1 MSDDFTVRLCKLVQ
15 GHPELYDIFN
25 DNFHNED
32 AKNSA
37 WNLISTEL
45 GVPQSKCVIKWK
57 SLKHQFVKAKKD
69 QNMTWDLWPALQFL
83 DEAADKG
90 GPRKRKSMAATTGP
104 DNADPLDSGSR
115 KRKRESMAAA
125 TRLDDGTDLMDST
138 PTKSPE
144 KPPAKKVA
152 ARGKQA
158 ARNSPQD
165 STGLAGT
172 IVANS
177 SPQSFLAEIPYSYW
191 STSPV
196 KVDASTV
203 APAVNEPSSA
213 SSSKLSQTK
222 AIPQKPI
229 AKMQPEPVQPTV
241 GNSAGRRRSQRFG
254 RDESAAATQS
264 ANEVVTF
271 SQANSSSCSQAT
283 NTEPSGA
290 VPTVPPQVSK
300 PQTTGA
306 KATPRGRRS
315 TRFTVAET
323 IPEEKE
329 GATALA
335 SSQSPKKE
343 PKAKQPSS
351 QDTPKK
357 ASAEPVA
364 LAPTNSPVSK
374 PQPAA
379 KATPRGRRSMRV
391 AIAETVVEGA
401 QEAGPSPAEEP
412 QAKQPRI
419 EGNGIADNV
428 DPLADMKFDSA
439 LDQKFFKQL
448 QEKFTKLR
456 PEVMSTMKASI
467 FAMLDNAAKT

>member
-222 AIPQKPI
+222 A
-229 AKMQPEPVQPTV
+229 M
-241 GNSAGRRRSQRFG
+241 FG

-271 SQANSSSCSQAT
+271 SQANSSSQAT
-283 NTEPSGA
+283 NTEPSGV

>member
-222 AIPQKPI
+222 AISHPVPVGPSWQPHI
-229 AKMQPEPVQPTV
+229 ALPRIPLL
-241 GNSAGRRRSQRFG
+241 SYWFG

-271 SQANSSSCSQAT
+271 SQANSSSSSQAT
-283 NTEPSGA
+283 NTEPSGV

>member
-158 ARNSPQD
+158 A
-165 STGLAGT
+165 
-172 IVANS
+172 
-177 SPQSFLAEIPYSYW
+177 

-222 AIPQKPI
+222 AISHPVPVGPSWQPHI
-229 AKMQPEPVQPTV
+229 ALPRIPLL
-241 GNSAGRRRSQRFG
+241 SYWFG

-271 SQANSSSCSQAT
+271 SQANSSSQAT
-283 NTEPSGA
+283 NTEPSGV

>member
-69 QNMTWDLWPALQFL
+69 QNTTWDLWPALQFL

-158 ARNSPQD
+158 A
-165 STGLAGT
+165 
-172 IVANS
+172 
-177 SPQSFLAEIPYSYW
+177 

-254 RDESAAATQS
+254 LDESAAATQS

-271 SQANSSSCSQAT
+271 SQANSSSQAT

-412 QAKQPRI
+412 QAKQPRF

>member
-158 ARNSPQD
+158 A
-165 STGLAGT
+165 
-172 IVANS
+172 
-177 SPQSFLAEIPYSYW
+177 

-271 SQANSSSCSQAT
+271 SQANSSSQAT
-283 NTEPSGA
+283 NTEPSGV

>member
-1 MSDDFTVRLCKLVQ
+1 MSDDFAVRLCKLVQ
-15 GHPELYDIFN
+15 GHPEVYDIFN

-37 WNLISTEL
+37 WELISTEL

-69 QNMTWDLWPALQFL
+69 QNTTWDLWPVLQFL

-90 GPRKRKSMAATTGP
+90 GPRKRKSMAASTAP

-125 TRLDDGTDLMDST
+125 IRPDDGTELMDST
-138 PTKSPE
+138 PSKSPE

-158 ARNSPQD
+158 A
-165 STGLAGT
+165 
-172 IVANS
+172 
-177 SPQSFLAEIPYSYW
+177 

-222 AIPQKPI
+222 ATPRKPI
-229 AKMQPEPVQPTV
+229 AKMQPEPVQPMV
-241 GNSAGRRRSQRFG
+241 ANSAGRRRSQRFG
-254 RDESAAATQS
+254 HDESAAAAPS
-264 ANEVVTF
+264 ANKAVTF
-271 SQANSSSCSQAT
+271 SQADSSSQEIMK
-283 NTEPSGA
+283 EPIREPLDP
-290 VPTVPPQVSK
+290 VPTLSPQVSK

-315 TRFTVAET
+315 TRVTVAET

-329 GATALA
+329 GATALDPR
-335 SSQSPKKE
+335 QTPKKE
-343 PKAKQPSS
+343 PKAKQPRS
-351 QDTPKK
+351 QETPKK
-357 ASAEPVA
+357 VSAEPVA
-364 LAPTNSPVSK
+364 VAPTNSPVSK

-391 AIAETVVEGA
+391 AVAETIVEEA
-401 QEAGPSPAEEP
+401 QEAVPSPAKEP

-419 EGNGIADNV
+419 EGNGIADDV

-456 PEVMSTMKASI
+456 PEVVSTMKASI